1 MAEPTVYNGRYELHR
16 RLGRGGMADV
26 FLARDQLLDRPVAV
40 KVLFPE
46 FASDP
51 NFVARFRREAQAAA
65 NLNHPNIVAVYDWGE
80 GDGESDD
87 TYFIVMEYV
96 EGRTLAEIVKDEG
109 PLHPDRAAD
118 VGADVAAALGFAHKN
133 GVLHRDIKPGN
144 VLVTPN
150 GTVKVADWGIGRAL
164 GAGVEENLTQT
175 GAVMGTATYFSPE
188 QAQGLELDPRSD
200 LYSLGVVLYE
210 LVTGRPPFSGDN
222 PVAIAYKHVQEPP
235 RPPSVA
241 NPDVPDGLEAIILA
255 LLAKAPTGRYPSAE
269 DVRADL
275 RRFREGQTPLALRD
289 GGGAATAVAAG
300 AAAVGTTA
308 MAANVD
314 ATQAVGATRAVV
326 PAGYATGPAYV
337 PVEEVYEEPSRRSS
351 GFLVLLVLLVA
362 LLAIL
367 LFFLAQSLGGDDV
380 AQVDLPSVVGQPEEE
395 ARTTLEDLGFDVR
408 IGDPVEVDDPA
419 QVGLVQF
426 QDPAGGTSQDENSE
440 VTLSIGAEDL
450 IDVPQLEGQTLAQA
464 QGTLSQAGFTGAV
477 EPRDEPNDELAAGL
491 VIRSDPPAGAEIGGA
506 SGRIILF
513 VSTGPEAVP
522 VPNVAGQSE
531 ADARVALNEA
541 GFESTSER
549 RPDPAVEEG
558 TVVGTDPPAGTPL
571 APDSNVLVIVSDG
584 PAATPVPAVEGLGE
598 DEAVAAITGAG
609 FEVDIETV
617 AVNNENQDGIVQDQS
632 PAGNADAEPGSTV
645 TIVVGE
651 LAAPPT
657 TSPPTNP
664 PTTAGGG
671 GGGGGNGDP

>member
-80 GDGESDD
+80 GDGEAGS

-96 EGRTLAEIVKDEG
+96 EGRTLAEIVTAEG

-210 LVTGRPPFSGDN
+210 LVTGRPPFGGDN

-235 RPPSVA
+235 RPPSSA
-241 NPDVPDGLEAIILA
+241 NPDVPEGLEAIILA
-255 LLAKAPTGRYPSAE
+255 LLAKAPTSRYPSAE

-289 GGGAATAVAAG
+289 RGATTALAAG

-337 PVEEVYEEPSRRSS
+337 PVEEVYEEPPRRSS

-584 PAATPVPAVEGLGE
+584 PAAVPVPAVEGRPE

-609 FEVDIETV
+609 FQVDIETV
-617 AVNNENQDGIVQDQS
+617 AVSNQNQDGIVQDQS
-632 PAGNADAEPGSTV
+632 PAGNAQAEPGSTV

-651 LAAPPT
+651 FTAPPT
-657 TSPPTNP
+657 TTA

-671 GGGGGNGDP
+671 GGGGNP

>member
-80 GDGESDD
+80 GDGESGS

-96 EGRTLAEIVKDEG
+96 EGRTLAEIVKAEG

-210 LVTGRPPFSGDN
+210 LVTGRPPFGGDN

-235 RPPSVA
+235 RPPSTV
-241 NPDVPDGLEAIILA
+241 NPDVPEGLDAIILA
-255 LLAKAPTGRYPSAE
+255 LLAKAPASRYPSAE

-275 RRFREGQTPLALRD
+275 RRFREGETPLALRD
-289 GGGAATAVAAG
+289 RGGAVAAG
-300 AAAVGTTA
+300 AAAVGATA
-308 MAANVD
+308 MAPSVD

-337 PVEEVYEEPSRRSS
+337 PVEEVYEEPPRRSS
-351 GFLVLLVLLVA
+351 GFLVLLLLLVA
-362 LLAIL
+362 LLAVL
-367 LFFLAQSLGGDDV
+367 LFFLARSLGGDDV
-380 AQVDLPSVVGQPEEE
+380 AQVDLPTVVGQPEEA
-395 ARTTLEDLGFDVR
+395 ARTTLEGLGFDVR

-419 QVGLVQF
+419 QVGLVQS

-450 IDVPQLEGQTLAQA
+450 IDVPQLEGQTLDQA
-464 QGTLSQAGFTGAV
+464 QGTLSQAGFTGEV

-491 VIRSDPPAGAEIGGA
+491 VIRSDPPAGEEIGGA

-584 PAATPVPAVEGLGE
+584 PAATPVPAVEGQEEGQ
-598 DEAVAAITGAG
+598 AVAAITGAG
-609 FEVDIETV
+609 FEVDVQTV
-617 AVNNENQDGIVQDQS
+617 AVNNENQNGIVQDQN
-632 PAGNADAEPGSTV
+632 PAGNANAEPGSTV

-651 LAAPPT
+651 FTAPPS
-657 TSPPTNP
+657 TSSST
-664 PTTAGGG
+664 TTATTGGGG
-671 GGGGGNGDP
+671 GGGGGNNP